1 MYKSVLSILVG
12 DALLLSL
19 YLLEHSMYTRPCM
32 LILTVTK
39 AFRAVKLY
47 LQQSKTSCQFEGQI
61 PFPMVLHAAFSNA
74 KCAFVQ
80 PQSMRPEEVGIART
94 CAITQ
99 ILGTD
104 MKKHFDIL
112 SRFQVLA
119 AHTCAWL
126 YWHIALG
133 SPA

>member
-1 MYKSVLSILVG
+1 
-12 DALLLSL
+12 
-19 YLLEHSMYTRPCM
+19 
-32 LILTVTK
+32 
-39 AFRAVKLY
+39 
-47 LQQSKTSCQFEGQI
+47 
-61 PFPMVLHAAFSNA
+61 MVLHAAFSNA

-119 AHTCAWL
+119 AHTCALL

-133 SPA
+133 SLIILGFSLK